1 MTNEEAKLLF
11 GAEVRRRRESLGMTL
26 EVLAARAGLTP
37 NYVGT
42 IEAGKRD
49 PSVSTI
55 VGLAKG
61 LGISP
66 AELFSSRLGYSP
78 ASDEAGRL
86 FDLVVPNVQEAV
98 MTILRAVA
106 KPRRQ
111 RGPRKPRKPR

>member
-1 MTNEEAKLLF
+1 MTNGEAQVLF

-26 EVLAARAGLTP
+26 EVLAARARLTP

-49 PSVSTI
+49 PSLSTI
-55 VGLAKG
+55 VGLARG

-66 AELFSSRLGYSP
+66 AEFFSSKPERSP

-86 FDLVVPNVQEAV
+86 FDLVDPSVREPV
-98 MTILRAVA
+98 MTILRVLA
-106 KPRRQ
+106 KPPQ
-111 RGPRKPRKPR
+111 KPGPRKPRKAQ